1 MSDDVVAMREWLDA
15 LRQDPQAAKDQEGIA
30 RSLNQRIAQSMR
42 RVEKRRKQIPAVS
55 FPAHLPVSNRLEDI
69 TEAISKHQV
78 IVLSGETGSGKST
91 QLPKMCLAMGRGAGV
106 RLVAPSQEGS
116 QLNHFQDELL
126 RNWS

>member
-78 IVLSGETGSGKST
+78 LS
-91 QLPKMCLAMGRGAGV
+91 LI
-106 RLVAPSQEGS
+106 
-116 QLNHFQDELL
+116 HI
-126 RNWS
+126 